1 MSVHDNYR
9 STHTVREFRNKFTL
23 IIGEVKTGKTV
34 CMGEILM
41 RFLEGGETD
50 LTVIDMAPE
59 STKGIGGKMDISG
72 IHAVR
77 Y

>member
-1 MSVHDNYR
+1 MSAQNEFR
-9 STHTVREFRNKFTL
+9 PINGIQEFRNKRTL